1 MNNDDEVIKRR
12 INVLIVTAVVVF
24 IMVAKVLK
32 GTDLVSNGYQMAIV
46 GGVCIAVTLLI
57 ELAVH
62 KLLAMFKSKDN

>member
-12 INVLIVTAVVVF
+12 INVLIVAAVVVF

>member
-1 MNNDDEVIKRR
+1 VNNDDEVIKRR
-12 INVLIVTAVVVF
+12 INVLIFAAVVVF

-32 GTDLVSNGYQMAIV
+32 GTDLVSNSYQMAIV

>member
-1 MNNDDEVIKRR
+1 VNNDDGVIKRR
-12 INVLIVTAVVVF
+12 INVLIVAAVVVF
-24 IMVAKVLK
+24 IMVAKILK

-62 KLLAMFKSKDN
+62 KLLSMFKSKDN